1 MGRRSVSLVGT
12 VKTRRTPRLL
22 LLLVVAKSHFWI
34 AFPSRDVP
42 IPRMRTPVNSCLRF
56 QIVPSVVFFVVGL
69 VRFGFAQD
77 ADPRQSDGLGI
88 APTIAKVGVGDD
100 SQHRLQSALILAAP
114 GDVIQ
119 LDEGVYH
126 FDTELNVTCSNL
138 TLRGAGREKTVL
150 SFKNQSAGA
159 SGILGTGNGFTIE
172 ELAVEDTS
180 GNAIKILGARDVTLR
195 RIRVEWTSGPQST
208 NGAYGLYPVECTNVL
223 IEDCIAI
230 GASDAG
236 IYVGQSQDVIV
247 RGCRAE
253 RNVAGIE
260 IENSLRADV
269 YDNIATDNTGG
280 ILVFDLPGLTLTNG
294 GYVRIFK
301 NRVEKNNHK
310 NFAQPGAIVGEVP
323 PGTGLMLMST
333 DHVEIFDNDIA
344 DHQTSNIVI
353 VSYLI
358 TERKLNDKKYDPY
371 PEAFSVHDNRIS
383 GGGRKPSGKIGKML
397 APVVGVP
404 FPDIFFDGIVDKKK
418 LVDGELPTE
427 LRGSIR
433 EGAATTFANVHIDQF
448 SPANMLTGKYKV
460 ERSADGLNGVSS
472 PIEPVQ
478 LKPHSIATT
487 EGLDAVSVYRRA
499 PELLSQWKL
508 FEKKEAHWVRA
519 RNTILYELNTPLYS
533 DDTVKHRWF
542 RLPEGATIEWTDHG
556 SLEFPVGTVIAKT
569 FAYPDPT
576 EDSTL
581 GERYLETRIEF
592 RETSGWYGYS
602 YVWNED
608 QSDAELRLG
617 GGRIEAHWIDA
628 AGVVQTNRYEVPNA
642 NQCMTCH
649 SQNNKYEPLGPTA
662 RNLNRKCNDEDAQ
675 SQIAAWISKAILVGA
690 PESSRH
696 PVLARFDDPAT
707 GTLDERARAWLE
719 VNCAHCHNP
728 AGSARTSGLDLS
740 ISQMDT
746 AKWGVMKSPVAAG
759 KGSGGRKYDVVPGK
773 PDESILMYRI
783 ESEDV
788 GARMPNLA
796 RSRTFEA
803 GNTLIREWITSLGTS
818 TDESGRE

>member
-1 MGRRSVSLVGT
+1 MNRLYKFQLV
-12 VKTRRTPRLL
+12 P
-22 LLLVVAKSHFWI
+22 LVVF
-34 AFPSRDVP
+34 
-42 IPRMRTPVNSCLRF
+42 C
-56 QIVPSVVFFVVGL
+56 VVVM
-69 VRFGFAQD
+69 VRFGYSQD
-77 ADPRQSDGLGI
+77 ANVRQADSLKI
-88 APTIAKVGVGDD
+88 EPTIAKVGVGDD
-100 SQHRLQSALILAAP
+100 AQHRLQSALILAAP

-119 LDEGVYH
+119 LDEGIYR

-159 SGILGTGNGFTIE
+159 SGILGTGNGLTIE
-172 ELAVEDTS
+172 DLAVEDTS

-195 RIRVEWTSGPQST
+195 RVRTEWTAGPQST

-253 RNVAGIE
+253 KNVAGIE

-301 NRVEKNNHK
+301 NRVERNNHK

-323 PGTGLMLMST
+323 PGTGVMLMST
-333 DHVEIFDNDIA
+333 DHVEIFDNDII

-397 APVVGVP
+397 APVVGIP

-418 LVDGELPTE
+418 FVNGELPNE
-427 LRGSIR
+427 LRGSVR
-433 EGAATTFANVHIDQF
+433 EEAETTFANVHIDQF
-448 SPANMLTGKYKV
+448 SPANMLTGKYQV
-460 ERSADGLNGVSS
+460 ERSSEGLNGVSP
-472 PIEPVQ
+472 PIDPVQ
-478 LKPHSIATT
+478 LKPPSIATN
-487 EGLDAVSVYRRA
+487 EGLDAVAVYRRA
-499 PELLSQWKL
+499 PQFLSQWKL
-508 FEKKEAHWVRA
+508 FEKKEAHWIRA
-519 RNTILYELNTPLYS
+519 SNTIPYELNTPLYS
-533 DDTVKHRWF
+533 DDTTKHRWF
-542 RLPEGATIEWTDHG
+542 RLPEQAAIEWTDHG
-556 SLEFPVGTVIAKT
+556 PLEFPVGTVIAKT
-569 FAYPDPT
+569 FAYPDST
-576 EDSTL
+576 DDSTP

-592 RETSGWYGYS
+592 REASGWYGYS

-608 QSDAELRLG
+608 QTDAELRLG
-617 GGRIEAHWIDA
+617 GGRIEAQWIDA
-628 AGVVQTNRYEVPNA
+628 AGAVQTNRYEVPNA
-642 NQCMTCH
+642 NQCLTCH

-662 RNLNRKCNDEDAQ
+662 RNLNRKCNDEDEQ
-675 SQIAAWISKAILVGA
+675 SQIGSWISKAILVGA

-740 ISQMDT
+740 IAQLDSS
-746 AKWGVMKSPVAAG
+746 KWGVMKSPVAAG

-796 RSRTFEA
+796 RNRTFEA
-803 GNTLIREWITSLGTS
+803 GNALIREWIESLGAS
-818 TDESGRE
+818 QDESNRE

>member
-1 MGRRSVSLVGT
+1 MLFMVVLMMALVGSGVALEVCPHPGDLDQGDRRT
-12 VKTRRTPRLL
+12 VK
-22 LLLVVAKSHFWI
+22 
-34 AFPSRDVP
+34 
-42 IPRMRTPVNSCLRF
+42 
-56 QIVPSVVFFVVGL
+56 
-69 VRFGFAQD
+69 
-77 ADPRQSDGLGI
+77 
-88 APTIAKVGVGDD
+88 PTISKIGVGDD
-100 SQHRLQSALILAAP
+100 AQHRLQSALILAAP

-119 LDEGVYH
+119 LEEGIYH

-138 TLRGAGREKTVL
+138 TLRGVGPGKTIL

-172 ELAVEDTS
+172 DLAVEDTA

-195 RIRVEWTSGPQST
+195 RVRSEWTAGPQST

-223 IEDCIAI
+223 IEDCVAI

-236 IYVGQSQDVIV
+236 IYVGQSQDIIV

-301 NRVEKNNHK
+301 NRVERNNHK

-323 PGTGLMLMST
+323 PGTGMMLMST
-333 DHVEIFDNDIA
+333 DHVEIFDNDIV

-371 PEAFSVHDNRIS
+371 PEAFRVHGNRIA

-397 APVVGVP
+397 APVVGIP
-404 FPDIFFDGIVDKKK
+404 FPDIFFDGIVDQRK
-418 LVDGELPTE
+418 LVDGQLPVE

-433 EGAATTFANVHIDQF
+433 EGAETTFANVHIDQF
-448 SPANMLTGKYKV
+448 SPTNMLTGKYKID
-460 ERSADGLNGVSS
+460 RSTDGFNGMTP

-478 LKPHSIATT
+478 LKSHVIAVTG
-487 EGLDAVSVYRRA
+487 GLDAVEVYRRA

-508 FEKKEAHWVRA
+508 FEKEEGIWKRA
-519 RNTILYELNTPLYS
+519 SNTIPYELNTPLYS

-542 RLPEGATIEWTDHG
+542 RLPEGATIVWADHG
-556 SLEFPVGTVIAKT
+556 PLEFPVGTVIAKT
-569 FAYPDPT
+569 FAYPDARD
-576 EDSTL
+576 DSTP

-592 RETSGWYGYS
+592 REASGWYGYS
-602 YVWNED
+602 YLWNED

-617 GGRIEAHWIDA
+617 GGRIEARWIDSM
-628 AGVVQTNRYEVPNA
+628 GVVQTNRYEVPNA

-649 SQNNKYEPLGPTA
+649 SQNNKYEPLGPTV
-662 RNLNRKCNDEDAQ
+662 RNLNRKCNADDERNQ
-675 SQIAAWISKAILVGA
+675 LVAWTDHAILIEA
-690 PESSRH
+690 PEPARH
-696 PVLARFDDPAT
+696 PALPKFDDPST

-740 ISQMDT
+740 ISQQDP

-773 PDESILMYRI
+773 PDDSILMYRI

-796 RSRTFEA
+796 RNRSFAA
-803 GNTLIREWITSLGTS
+803 GNALIREWIAGLGAS
-818 TDESGRE
+818 KDGAGGE